1 MTDQDEKKNEI
12 LTFPEGYEVPKQW
25 VPKTMEGTMGKMNK
39 PTAGKRFESELPRG
53 EHGLQLYS
61 LGTPNGQKVTIL
73 LEELGVDYDAYIIK
87 IMELQQFGSAFVDIN
102 PNSKIP
108 ALLDYSMADG
118 KSEKPLRLFE
128 SASIM
133 LYLAEKE
140 KKFIPTDF
148 RKKTECMN
156 WLMWQMGTAPY
167 LGGGF
172 GHFYNYAP
180 LKIEYAI
187 DRFSMEAKR
196 IVDVLDKHLENKEYV
211 CDDEYTIA
219 DMAIFPWIRCLDK
232 SYKATE
238 FLQLE
243 GYTNVQRWMATLEA
257 REAVQRGLRV
267 NGWGPDAVQE
277 RHSIDDFTAPVKE
290 EK

>member
-1 MTDQDEKKNEI
+1 MTDKEEMKKEI
-12 LTFPEGYEVPKQW
+12 VSYPEDYVVPKQW
-25 VPKTMEGTMGKMNK
+25 SPKVMGGKIGGMNR
-39 PTAGKRFESELPRG
+39 PTAGKRFDAELPRG
-53 EHGLQLYS
+53 KHGLQLYS

-73 LEELGVDYDAYIIK
+73 LEELGVDYDAYK
-87 IMELQQFGSAFVDIN
+87 INIMQLEQFGSAFVDIN

-108 ALLDYSMADG
+108 ALLDYSVKDG
-118 KSEKPLRLFE
+118 DSTEPLRIFE
-128 SASIM
+128 TGSIL

-140 KKFIPTDF
+140 QKFIPTDL

-180 LKIEYAI
+180 VKIEYAI

-196 IVDVLDKHLENKEYV
+196 IVDVLEKHLENKKYV

-219 DMAIFPWIRCLDK
+219 DIAIFPWIRCLDK
-232 SYKATE
+232 GYNATE
-238 FLQLE
+238 FLQLNE
-243 GYTNVQRWMATLEA
+243 YTNVQRWIKTLEE
-257 REAVQRGLRV
+257 REAVQRGMRV
-267 NGWGPDAVQE
+267 NGFGPDAVIE
-277 RHSIDDFTAPVKE
+277 RHSIDDFTAKPE

>member
-1 MTDQDEKKNEI
+1 MLFLMRFQFSKRFDRRNFCFTKKLLHKNRIVAFHPKILQTNHQYFFSTSSTRTTMTDQDEKKNEI

-25 VPKTMEGTMGKMNK
+25 VPKTMDGTMGKMNK

-140 KKFIPTDF
+140 KKFIPTDSSPP
-148 RKKTECMN
+148 T
-156 WLMWQMGTAPY
+156 
-167 LGGGF
+167 
-172 GHFYNYAP
+172 
-180 LKIEYAI
+180 
-187 DRFSMEAKR
+187 SAKR
-196 IVDVLDKHLENKEYV
+196 RN
-211 CDDEYTIA
+211 A
-219 DMAIFPWIRCLDK
+219 
-232 SYKATE
+232 
-238 FLQLE
+238 
-243 GYTNVQRWMATLEA
+243 
-257 REAVQRGLRV
+257 
-267 NGWGPDAVQE
+267 
-277 RHSIDDFTAPVKE
+277 
-290 EK
+290 